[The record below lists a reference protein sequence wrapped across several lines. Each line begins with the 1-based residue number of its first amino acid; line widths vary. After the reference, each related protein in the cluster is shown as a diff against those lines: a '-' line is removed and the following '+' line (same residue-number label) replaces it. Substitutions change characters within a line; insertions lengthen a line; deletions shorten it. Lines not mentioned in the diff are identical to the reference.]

1 VGANLRKENF
11 RFLAFC
17 AILATLVVQGTTL
30 GWVIRQL
37 GAEEKE
43 TPLPEPET
51 AQARAEI
58 AAAAR
63 DAIKE
68 HVDSDP
74 ATEHAEAA
82 AEVVSEYEARV
93 ERANIEG
100 QSTESAAEQLHA
112 QQRLRLVVIEAAR
125 EKLKEQVDTVDTE
138 TQRAL
143 GEELDLERQQI
154 RRALGEA

>member
-1 VGANLRKENF
+1 MGANLRKNF
-11 RFLAFC
+11 HFLAFG
-17 AILATLVVQGTTL
+17 AIFATLVVQGTTL
-30 GWVIRQL
+30 GWVIPKL

-63 DAIKE
+63 DAVKE

-74 ATEHAEAA
+74 ATEHGEAA

-100 QSTESAAEQLHA
+100 QSPESAAEQLHA
-112 QQRLRLVVIEAAR
+112 QQRLRLVAIEVAS

-138 TQRAL
+138 THRAL
-143 GEELDLERQQI
+143 GEEFDLQEQQI